1 MNKKNALY
9 FLPLGGAGEI
19 GMNLNLYGYND
30 QWLMVDLGV
39 IFYDRLGVDVL
50 MPNPQFIVERR
61 DKLVGLL
68 ATHAHEDHIGAIPY
82 IWPLL
87 KCPIYAT
94 PFTAEL
100 IRRKFKDQ
108 GMDIGDKIIDIS
120 LGSSHKIGPFEI
132 EMASLTH
139 SIPEPNGLL
148 IKTPA
153 GSVFHTGDWK
163 ADPDPLVGEP
173 INVDAMKRIGDTGV
187 TALVCDSTNVF
198 DAGQTGSESDVRKN
212 LIELIGTYSTERLLV
227 SCFAS
232 NLARMESIAVAAA
245 HHGRR
250 VCLLGHSYRR
260 MSEVAKQF
268 GYLSSIADFIE
279 PSQAKDLPKNKV
291 LYITSGSQG
300 ESRAALSRMAVGNHP
315 DLKLAEDDVV
325 IFSSRVIP
333 GNEKSISALK
343 NKLIRLGVKV
353 VSQHEEDIHVSGHP
367 GKGDL
372 ELMYEWIRPKIL
384 IPVHGELQHL
394 IEHGRFAKKHGISDV
409 VIPENGSMIRIEGN
423 TAEIVDDIPAGRL
436 ARDGN
441 QLVSFDHSVLKER
454 TKLSIN
460 GIVFVTLSFDE
471 NDTLKDRPQLALI
484 GLVENGDLT
493 QQIKRKIEE
502 AVEDLSPK
510 DRGNDEVI
518 KDKAATA
525 IRRQITASIDKK
537 PLVQVHIV
545 RD

>member
-1 MNKKNALY
+1 MKKKDALY

-61 DKLVGLL
+61 DKLVGLI

-100 IRRKFKDQ
+100 IRRKFKEQ
-108 GMDIGDKIIDIS
+108 GIDIGNKIVEIP
-120 LGSSHKIGPFEI
+120 LGSSYKIGPFEI

-148 IKTPA
+148 ISTP
-153 GSVFHTGDWK
+153 GGRVFHTGDWK

-173 INVDAMKRIGDTGV
+173 IDVEVMKRIGDKGV

-212 LIELIGTYSTERLLV
+212 LIELIGSYSKERLLV

-232 NLARMESIAVAAA
+232 NLARMESIAVAAEKN
-245 HHGRR
+245 GRR

-260 MSEVAKQF
+260 MNEVARQF
-268 GYLSSIADFIE
+268 GYLNSIPAFIE
-279 PSQAKDLPKNKV
+279 PSQAKDLPANKV

-300 ESRAALSRMAVGNHP
+300 ESRAALARMAIGNHP
-315 DLKLAEDDVV
+315 DLKLTDEDIV

-353 VSQHEEDIHVSGHP
+353 ISQHEEDIHVSGHP

-372 ELMYEWIRPKIL
+372 ELMYDWIRPKLL

-394 IEHGRFAKKHGISDV
+394 IEHGRFAKKHGIKNV
-409 VIPENGSMIRIEGN
+409 VIPENGSMICIEGDS
-423 TAEIVDDIPAGRL
+423 AEIVDDIPAGRL

-460 GIVFVTLSFDE
+460 GIVFATLAFDE
-471 NDTLKDRPQLALI
+471 NDVLRDRPQLALI

-493 QQIKRKIEE
+493 QQIKKAVEE
-502 AVEDLSPK
+502 AMEDLSPK
-510 DRGNDEVI
+510 DRGNDQTVKE
-518 KDKAATA
+518 KAAFV
-525 IRRQITASIDKK
+525 IRRQITNSIDKK